1 MSRGVKE
8 LQKSL
13 KQFPKNIQKNVMTG
27 AVRAGAKPIVKL
39 SRELVPVEHGDLK
52 KSIRIKKRRIPKG
65 STMLKFSI
73 HAGGNI
79 RVNGESLRPYYA
91 HMIEFGTSQMSAQPF
106 MRPALEQEAGNAI
119 KYVREYIEKR
129 IPKEIAKARR

>member
-27 AVRAGAKPIVKL
+27 AVRAGAKPIVKRA
-39 SRELVPVEHGDLK
+39 RELVPVEHGDLK